1 MNPSEFE
8 RTKPTETYHAL
19 QTMIN
24 KYTQIINEQSFD
36 GRQLIMEG
44 SDNAQ
49 LYIARQ
55 VVAELNQI
63 KNLFLAGR

>member
-8 RTKPTETYHAL
+8 RMKPTETYHAL